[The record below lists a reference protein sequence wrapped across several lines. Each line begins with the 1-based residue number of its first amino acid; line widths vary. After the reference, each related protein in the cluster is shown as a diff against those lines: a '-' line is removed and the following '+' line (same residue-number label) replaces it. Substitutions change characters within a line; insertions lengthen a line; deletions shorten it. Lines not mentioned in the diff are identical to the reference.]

1 MTFFDVSI
9 SGSAETPIPSCSRLN
24 DMSVFHDIC
33 GLGEQ
38 VGYTAWEATANKAQM
53 IEIFGHIKD
62 YGFPEFL
69 KSIKDD
75 QSFSLYGDEY

>member
-1 MTFFDVSI
+1 MTFYDVSI
-9 SGSAETPIPSCSRLN
+9 SSSADIAIPSCSRLN
-24 DMSVFHDIC
+24 ELSIFNEIC
-33 GLGEQ
+33 GIGEQ

-53 IEIFGHIKD
+53 IKIFGHVQD

-75 QSFSLYGDEY
+75 QTLFLYADEY